1 MNSHESSSGGGGE
14 STTET
19 NDGVKSNHNG
29 CSTSNHSTTTNG
41 SNKEETSSQRNLPN
55 GYKASK
61 WVRLNVGGTCFVT
74 TLSTLSR
81 YPQSFLHRLCTDE
94 NELDSYKD
102 ESGAYLIDRDPTYFG
117 PVLNFLRHG
126 KLVIDK
132 NMCEEGVLEEAEFFN
147 LAELVRLVKNR
158 IAERDYQVVNN
169 TGATKHVYRVMQC
182 LEDELTHT
190 ISSIADGWRFEQLI
204 SIGPSYTYGN
214 VDQAEFLCVVSK
226 ELGSTLNGTDGSAEQ
241 NGKVKLM
248 HQQR

>member
-1 MNSHESSSGGGGE
+1 MSTHESTNGESSSSSSSKVAAE
-14 STTET
+14 NSAT
-19 NDGVKSNHNG
+19 NNHTAAQNG
-29 CSTSNHSTTTNG
+29 
-41 SNKEETSSQRNLPN
+41 KNLPN

-81 YPQSFLHRLCTDE
+81 YPQSFLYKLCNEE

-102 ESGAYLIDRDPTYFG
+102 ESGAFLIDRDPTYFG

-132 NMCEEGVLEEAEFFN
+132 NLCEEGVLEEAEFFN
-147 LAELVRLVKNR
+147 LADLIRLVKNR
-158 IAERDYQVVNN
+158 IAERDYKAVHD
-169 TGATKHVYRVMQC
+169 TSSTKHVYRVMQC

-190 ISSIADGWRFEQLI
+190 ISSIADGWKFEQLI

-226 ELGSTLNGTDGSAEQ
+226 ELGTAQNGTHNSTEQ
-241 NGKVKLM
+241 NSKVKLM
-248 HQQR
+248 QQQR